1 MTVKELIE
9 ELNKGNQT
17 NEVTILDEYDNEKD
31 IISVE
36 VYKDAVFIVEQ

>member
-36 VYKDAVFIVEQ
+36 VYNHSVFIVVD

>member
-9 ELNKGNQT
+9 ELNKAKQT
-17 NEVTILDEYDNEKD
+17 AEVTILDEYDHEKD